1 MTNYDQL
8 KDFKTSGLGGAQWPK
23 LEPIPSDQVENYIK
37 QYLGSAY

>member
-1 MTNYDQL
+1 MSNYEQL
-8 KDFKTSGLGGAQWPK
+8 KDFKTFGLGGAQWPK